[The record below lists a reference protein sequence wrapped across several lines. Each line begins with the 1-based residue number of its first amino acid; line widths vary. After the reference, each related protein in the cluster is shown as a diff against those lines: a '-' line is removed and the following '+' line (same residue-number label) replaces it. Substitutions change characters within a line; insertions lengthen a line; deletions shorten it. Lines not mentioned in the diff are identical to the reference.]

1 VLGFAELLK
10 ERPASEVVRLLS
22 MMRRI
27 FAAGGRIHRTRS
39 DDIVKIFKSFN
50 FSDLIVRAT
59 RLEPGAN
66 LKDIVDW
73 ELYYLSEN
81 QLSLALEGILIRG
94 AICIGDL
101 VTESQDSLVFGP
113 ALVKCYTLESQ
124 YAVYPRIVIDR
135 ELVWRADEENYI
147 AYLQDYYTQ
156 GEDGAYFVDYL
167 FTTSLTN
174 IELGPLGDEA
184 ESERRVQ
191 QHSEMITK
199 FIDTHI
205 RSEGVGI
212 NERIKQKWMWLALY
226 HNSAILR
233 LQKRLQNSTQVKN
246 LGHYLIPEE
255 KLKF

>member
-1 VLGFAELLK
+1 
-10 ERPASEVVRLLS
+10 
-22 MMRRI
+22 
-27 FAAGGRIHRTRS
+27 
-39 DDIVKIFKSFN
+39 
-50 FSDLIVRAT
+50 
-59 RLEPGAN
+59 
-66 LKDIVDW
+66 
-73 ELYYLSEN
+73 
-81 QLSLALEGILIRG
+81 
-94 AICIGDL
+94 
-101 VTESQDSLVFGP
+101 
-113 ALVKCYTLESQ
+113 
-124 YAVYPRIVIDR
+124 VIDR